1 MQPVKEIQNKS
12 NTLLLTSSISLGLYL
27 ILIFDLLAAYEI
39 FIVLLLIPMF
49 LISITFLILL
59 IGKSLGYRLMP
70 KAITT
75 VALASVAITSVLLFG
90 YRSGWFWGNRILNAA
105 FIDDR
110 SRMDLELYQNGKF
123 IIASNWLFGEER
135 FEGTFKISRDTIIF
149 DKYPVVDN
157 DFTAKE
163 IIINRPAK
171 KIYFRKDADGKY
183 DTSFYYFQIDF

>member
-1 MQPVKEIQNKS
+1 
-12 NTLLLTSSISLGLYL
+12 
-27 ILIFDLLAAYEI
+27 
-39 FIVLLLIPMF
+39 
-49 LISITFLILL
+49 
-59 IGKSLGYRLMP
+59 MP

-105 FIDDR
+105 FIDER

-123 IIASNWLFGEER
+123 IIASNWFFGEER
-135 FEGTFKISRDTIIF
+135 FEGTYKISSDTIIF

-157 DFTAKE
+157 DFIAKE

-171 KIYFRKDADGKY
+171 KVYFRKDADGKY